1 MNDENS
7 DDRDREDVADALR
20 ARQSLENE
28 AHGDENFSVL
38 GLAGGKRLQGVDDP
52 DDDDQDAFDDDIEQT
67 DDDEE

>member
-1 MNDENS
+1 MTEKNS
-7 DDRDREDVADALR
+7 DDRNRDEVADALR

-38 GLAGGKRLQGVDDP
+38 GLAGGERLQGVDDP
-52 DDDDQDAFDDDIEQT
+52 DDDDQDAWDDDIQQS